1 MTVTITGHDNTD
13 LSVSPVSL
21 TFTPA
26 DWKTAQEVTL
36 TANQDAD
43 ATRDPVIELSFT
55 NSGGDTSSEER
66 TVTILDDEIP
76 LEFSPRA
83 VMEGSNFSL
92 FVELLPALAPPSEDV
107 TFTIS
112 GHQGT
117 NIVPGQ
123 ETLTFPVD
131 HWQKPQILT
140 VQTKLDTDDA
150 DEEVTL
156 IFTASGGGFE
166 GLKYTVDITIYD
178 RPPFDEYV
186 SEGESIQSK
195 PYHIKSY
202 SLVNPS
208 VDITV
213 TWSGFQGTDLTVG
226 QAVHMVKSHQWFGCF
241 SYYDGLGWC
250 TPTVQTDISAG
261 QDTDDVDDQ
270 VDLQITVTDAPPKH
284 RRILGVKGRVS
295 VTIGDDDDPSL
306 IVDPTELPI
315 TEGRTGT
322 FEVQLSEAPL
332 GDLGNNDVTVSIP
345 SRLGILKANKSSLTF
360 TTVNWYM
367 PQEVT
372 LTAGHDDDLVDDFLS
387 IILEASGGGYDLE
400 RARISVTITDDDE
413 PELKISPNPVFVNE
427 GVTVP
432 VFFEVSLLAEPSNTV
447 TVVIPPFN
455 NTDLWLDTDTL
466 EFSPPRIKGKSLPV
480 FIRADDD
487 ADTED
492 DKETIT
498 LTASGG
504 GFNGVT
510 GEVTIIVN
518 DNDVAGAGLVLDPTS
533 ITVPENDT
541 ANFNVSLSTVP
552 KADVQVTISDFIS
565 QDLSYFPKSLTF
577 TSSDYNTRKTITV
590 TSLKDD
596 NLVDESETLTLT
608 AIGGGFDNV
617 TGEVRVTVDD
627 GDTAE
632 LNISDTSVSV
642 PEGSSVPFNVSLS
655 AAPTADVTV
664 TISDFISQDLSYF
677 PKSLTF
683 TSSDYN
689 TRQTITVTSL
699 KDDNLVDES
708 ETLTLTA
715 SEGGFDNVTGQ
726 VRVTVDDGDT
736 AELNISDTSVSVP
749 EGSSVPFNVSL
760 SAAPTAD
767 VTVTI
772 SDFISQDLSYFP
784 KSLTFTSSDYNT
796 RQTITVTALEDNN
809 LINETET
816 LTLTASG
823 PGYDDVTGEVR
834 VTVKDGDTAALN
846 ISDTSVSVPEGSSAP
861 FNVSLSAA
869 PSGDV
874 TVDISAF
881 TNSDLSRSH
890 ATLTFKSSDY
900 DTPQPVTVSALE
912 DNNLINETETL
923 TLTASGPGYDD
934 VTGEVRVTVKDG
946 DTAALNISD
955 TSVSVPEGSSAP
967 FNVSLSAAPTADV
980 TVTISDFISQD
991 LSYFPKS
998 LTFTSSDYNTRQTI
1012 TVTSLKDDNLVDES
1026 ETLTLTAIGGG
1037 FDNVTGEVR
1046 VTVDDGD
1053 TAELNISDT
1062 SVSVP
1067 EGSSVPFNVSL
1078 STAPTADVTV
1088 TISDFI
1094 SQDLSYLPTS
1104 LTFTSS
1110 DYNTRQTITVT
1121 SLKDDNLVDESETLT
1136 LTAIG
1141 GGFDNVT
1148 GEVRVTVD
1156 DDDTAEIKINPVA
1169 VSVQE
1174 DNTADFKVSLSNEP
1188 SGEVTVTIPLFTEHS
1203 DILSSS
1209 PDTLKFTRSNYNT
1222 SRSVTVSANEDDN
1235 TSNETETLTLTASGG
1250 GYDDVTGKVE
1260 VTVVDQGAVSVS
1272 LLADQPLNVNEG
1284 ESVEVTVELTKAL
1297 QTTDLTIPL
1306 IYEGVGEHPAT
1317 EDLVDY
1323 GGPPSITIPKG
1334 QRRVPVIISTTDDQ
1348 LAEKDETFKVALDK
1362 ANLPDGIEPG
1372 SPRYHVITIVDNDKP
1387 PPVQARLSVAPN
1399 PVYEDSSA
1407 TVTAMLDYTLDES
1420 ITIDVIC
1427 KPLKTTVPDDYT
1439 CPDSIT
1445 IPANAE
1451 SGSAELTTEVDD
1463 DTDDEQVSVAL
1474 GTHPSVEIGPP
1485 ASTILTINDKT
1496 PVVVTLSVPRQ
1507 VTEGDEVTVIA
1518 ELSTAALRPVMI
1530 PIECS
1535 PVMPEDYSCPTHIRI
1550 DLDDDSGSAP
1560 IETYHDDIVEG
1571 NETFTVEIGTPLP
1584 PDYIAGNSQQ
1594 VTILDDDQAGIIL
1607 SPTSLTVD
1615 EGSSAGYTIKLSSEP
1630 QSSVTLQMTEVTDRI
1645 TWSPPVLIFT
1655 ASNWDSLQEVR
1666 VEALLDGDAVPET
1679 VTLSHTPISPD
1690 PNYGARTEDLQVT
1703 VTDTDT
1709 KNLVIRPPALTIR
1722 ERTSDDFTVALSA
1735 EPQGSVTVEI
1745 SAFSNG
1751 ELTRDQNLLTFT
1763 PSDWADEQPVRVA
1776 AEKDEDAEPDPTETL
1791 TLTAR
1796 DGGYDGVMGNV
1807 QVTIEEIDAKGIVL
1821 TPPSLNIQEGGP
1833 SKTYTVVLSS
1843 APTSHVDIT
1852 LSGDQGKATLTPAS
1866 LPFTPSDWD
1875 APKTVTVQAVDD
1887 PDTKDETLQIIH
1899 TASGGGYDTERTAL
1913 DLRINDTPLTV
1924 SIYDAQA
1931 HEHDEKVSL
1940 RVELNQTTDVPVIA
1954 TYETVDGT
1962 AKSAEDYVRSRGLV
1976 LFDPG
1981 SRTGQIQIEL
1991 VSDNIDESE
2000 EQFTVKLT
2008 SARPEVT
2015 IARDVGQV
2023 TIFDKARAVAVRID
2037 DAVITEESVQ
2047 FTVQLSM
2054 PSATAIVVHYRT
2066 EDGTASANEDY
2077 RSSAGALTFAP
2088 GEIEQTIEV
2097 ELVPT
2102 KENQQGKT
2110 FAMRLENT
2118 SEGTIDKAVATA
2130 TIERADVA
2138 IAVEAMKAYAV
2149 RFVRTSTIQIVEA
2162 LRHRPTGSSCLA
2174 GQRMELAQLWATG
2187 WTPSLG
2193 ELLAGCRMMQEQERN
2208 RGWLSVWGQGAFTRL
2223 RGNDALHLRG
2233 EVSTAMLGTDYR
2245 WQSGWLT
2252 GIMVTHSQ
2260 GDGSYRMLEQ
2270 SVQTSL
2276 TQVVPYVSVQGI
2288 DWGAWLALGYGRG
2301 QIEVEALEGSLAS
2314 VFGAAGVEGKWMSSS
2329 TAGLNIHGDV
2339 LVAGAEVNKYEVR
2352 GEVVRVRVGLQ
2363 GVLKLHDRVRSYIE
2377 ANVRQ
2382 DGGSAETGI
2391 GLELGGGLRFASGKL
2406 KAELRTQGLLLHSAD
2421 GFTEWGASGYV
2432 QVGGGPVGW
2441 MMTVR
2446 PSWGLGYG
2454 SQLHRQ
2460 QTILDATPGN
2470 LQRTEVEL
2478 AYGVPLKGGVARS
2491 VMGVTQLSRGRM
2503 YRLGTQLRPW
2513 EQMSISVFGLAHSKR
2528 ELGLNVRGA
2537 INY

>member
-1 MTVTITGHDNTD
+1 MLWFLPAVAFGQVRTNQYSPDLDVQTDIGHFGIVSSDELSQNLLDYDMGGVDLFRLSESPRDAFHGFDSDVLIGPVWNLGSDQAASWSNNVGGQDWMSGEQNSVTILEGNSKKIPFSLSSQPSSNVTVTITGHDNTD

-21 TFTPA
+21 TFTPE

-43 ATRDPVIELSFT
+43 ATRDPVIQLSFT

-66 TVTILDDEIP
+66 TVTILDDEI
-76 LEFSPRA
+76 LWEFPPRA
-83 VMEGSNFSL
+83 VREGSNISL
-92 FVELLPALAPPSEDV
+92 FVELLPVLAPPSGDV

-117 NIVPGQ
+117 NIDPGQ
-123 ETLTFPVD
+123 EILTFPVD

-140 VQTKLDTDDA
+140 LQTKLDTDDA

-156 IFTASGGGFE
+156 TFTASGGGYD

-226 QAVHMVKSHQWFGCF
+226 QAVHMVKSHQWFRCF
-241 SYYDGLGWC
+241 SYSDGLGWC
-250 TPTVQTDISAG
+250 TSTVQTEISAG

-284 RRILGVKGRVS
+284 RMLGVKGRVS

-306 IVDPTELPI
+306 IVDPTELSI
-315 TEGRTGT
+315 TEGETGT
-322 FEVQLSEAPL
+322 FDVSLSEAPL

-345 SRLGILKANKSSLTF
+345 SRVGLLTADKSSLTF
-360 TTVNWYM
+360 TTDNYNK

-372 LTAGHDDDLVDDFLS
+372 LTAGHDDDLVDDFQS

-400 RARISVTITDDDE
+400 RARISVTIIDDDE
-413 PELKISPNPVFVNE
+413 PELNISPNPVFVNE

-432 VFFEVSLLAEPSNTV
+432 VFFEVSLSAEPSNIV
-447 TVVIPPFN
+447 TVEIPAFN
-455 NTDLWLDTDTL
+455 NTDLWRDTNSL
-466 EFSPPRIKGKSLPV
+466 KFSPPRIKGKSLPV

-487 ADTED
+487 ADAED

-498 LTASGG
+498 LTARGG
-504 GFNGVT
+504 GFDDVT
-510 GEVTIIVN
+510 GEVTIIVR
-518 DNDVAGAGLVLDPTS
+518 DDDVAEAGLVLDRTS
-533 ITVPENDT
+533 IT
-541 ANFNVSLSTVP
+541 
-552 KADVQVTISDFIS
+552 
-565 QDLSYFPKSLTF
+565 
-577 TSSDYNTRKTITV
+577 
-590 TSLKDD
+590 
-596 NLVDESETLTLT
+596 
-608 AIGGGFDNV
+608 
-617 TGEVRVTVDD
+617 
-627 GDTAE
+627 
-632 LNISDTSVSV
+632 
-642 PEGSSVPFNVSLS
+642 
-655 AAPTADVTV
+655 
-664 TISDFISQDLSYF
+664 
-677 PKSLTF
+677 
-683 TSSDYN
+683 
-689 TRQTITVTSL
+689 
-699 KDDNLVDES
+699 
-708 ETLTLTA
+708 
-715 SEGGFDNVTGQ
+715 
-726 VRVTVDDGDT
+726 
-736 AELNISDTSVSVP
+736 
-749 EGSSVPFNVSL
+749 
-760 SAAPTAD
+760 
-767 VTVTI
+767 
-772 SDFISQDLSYFP
+772 
-784 KSLTFTSSDYNT
+784 
-796 RQTITVTALEDNN
+796 
-809 LINETET
+809 
-816 LTLTASG
+816 
-823 PGYDDVTGEVR
+823 
-834 VTVKDGDTAALN
+834 
-846 ISDTSVSVPEGSSAP
+846 VPEGSSAP

-967 FNVSLSAAPTADV
+967 FNVSLSAAPSGEV
-980 TVTISDFISQD
+980 TVTIPSFTEHSDI
-991 LSYFPKS
+991 LSRSPDTLK
-998 LTFTSSDYNTRQTI
+998 FTRSNYNTSRSV
-1012 TVTSLKDDNLVDES
+1012 TVSADEDDNTSNET
-1026 ETLTLTAIGGG
+1026 ETLTLTASGGG

-1046 VTVDDGD
+1046 VTVDDDD
-1053 TAELNISDT
+1053 TAEIKINPVA
-1062 SVSVP
+1062 VSVQ
-1067 EGSSVPFNVSL
+1067 EDNTADFKVSL
-1078 STAPTADVTV
+1078 SNEPSGEVTV
-1088 TISDFI
+1088 TIPSFTEHSDI
-1094 SQDLSYLPTS
+1094 LSRSPDTLK
-1104 LTFTSS
+1104 FTRSN
-1110 DYNTRQTITVT
+1110 YNTSRSVTV
-1121 SLKDDNLVDESETLT
+1121 SADEDDNTSNETETLT

-1188 SGEVTVTIPLFTEHS
+1188 SGEVTVTIPSFTEHS
-1203 DILSSS
+1203 DILSRS

-1222 SRSVTVSANEDDN
+1222 SRSVTVSAAPDDN
-1235 TSNETETLTLTASGG
+1235 TSNETETLTLTASGP
-1250 GYDDVTGKVE
+1250 GYDDVTGTVD

-1272 LLADQPLNVNEG
+1272 LLAEQPLNVNEG
-1284 ESVEVTVELTKAL
+1284 ESVEVTVELTRAL

-1306 IYEGVGEHPAT
+1306 IYKGVGEHPAT

-1323 GGPPSITIPKG
+1323 EGPPSITIPKG
-1334 QRRVPVIISTTDDQ
+1334 QRRVPVIISTTDDE
-1348 LAEKDETFKVALDK
+1348 LAEKDERFSVALDK
-1362 ANLPDGIEPG
+1362 ENLPGGIEPG
-1372 SPRYHVITIVDNDKP
+1372 SPRDHVITIVDNDKP
-1387 PPVQARLSVAPN
+1387 PPVQARLSVEPN
-1399 PVYEDSSA
+1399 PVYEGSSA

-1485 ASTILTINDKT
+1485 LSIIVTILDKT
-1496 PVVVTLSVPRQ
+1496 PVVVTLSVPRE
-1507 VTEGDEVTVIA
+1507 VTEGDSATVTA
-1518 ELSTAALRPVMI
+1518 TLSTAALRPVMI

-1535 PVMPEDYSCPTHIRI
+1535 PVMPNDYTCPTQIRV
-1550 DLDDDSGSAP
+1550 DLDDDSGSAQ
-1560 IETYHDDIVEG
+1560 IETYPDDIDEDD
-1571 NETFTVEIGTPLP
+1571 ETFTVEIGTPLP
-1584 PDYIAGNSQQ
+1584 PDYIAGHSQQ
-1594 VTILDDDQAGIIL
+1594 VTILDDNQAGIVL
-1607 SPTSLTVD
+1607 SSPSLTVG
-1615 EGSSAGYTIKLSSEP
+1615 EGSSAGYTIKLLSEP
-1630 QSSVTLQMTEVTDRI
+1630 QSSVTLQITEITNRI
-1645 TWSPPVLIFT
+1645 TFDPPVLTFD
-1655 ASNWDSLQEVR
+1655 ASNWKLPQEVT
-1666 VEALLDGDAVPET
+1666 VEAAPDDDAIPEE
-1679 VTLSHTPISPD
+1679 VTLLHTATSLD
-1690 PNYGARTEDLQVT
+1690 PNYNALTEDLPVT
-1703 VTDTDT
+1703 VTDTGT
-1709 KNLVIRPPALTIR
+1709 KDLVIRPPDLTIR
-1722 ERTSDDFTVALSA
+1722 EGTSGDFTVALSA

-1745 SAFSNG
+1745 SAFLND
-1751 ELTRDQNLLTFT
+1751 ELTRDPDMLTFT

-1776 AEKDEDAEPDPTETL
+1776 AAKDEDAERDPTETL

-1796 DGGYDGVMGNV
+1796 GGGYDGVMRNV
-1807 QVTIEEIDAKGIVL
+1807 QVTIEETGSKGIVL
-1821 TPPSLNIQEGGP
+1821 APKSLDIEEGGP
-1833 SKTYTVVLSS
+1833 SKSYTVVLSS
-1843 APTSHVDIT
+1843 APTSHVEIT
-1852 LSGDQGKATLTPAS
+1852 LSGDQGKATLTPMS
-1866 LPFTPSDWD
+1866 LEFTQSNWK
-1875 APKTVTVQAVDD
+1875 APKTVTVQALDD
-1887 PDTKDETLQIIH
+1887 PDTEDETLQIIH
-1899 TASGGGYDTERTAL
+1899 TASGGGYDTERTEL
-1913 DLRINDTPLTV
+1913 DLRINDKGEAPLTL

-1931 HEHDEKVSL
+1931 QERDGKVSL
-1940 RVELNQTTDVPVIA
+1940 RVELNRSTDVPVIA

-1962 AKSAEDYVRSRGLV
+1962 AKSTEDYVRSRGLV

-1981 SRTGQIQIEL
+1981 SRTGKIQIEL
-1991 VSDNIDESE
+1991 VSDDIDESE

-2023 TIFDKARAVAVRID
+2023 TIFDKARAVAIRID
-2037 DAVITEESVQ
+2037 DAVTTEESMQ

-2130 TIERADVA
+2130 TIEGADVA

-2174 GQRMELAQLWATG
+2174 GQRMELAQLWATD

-2223 RGNDALHLRG
+2223 RSNDVLNLRG

-2314 VFGAAGVEGKWMSSS
+2314 VFGAAGIEGKWMSSS

-2339 LVAGAEVNKYEVR
+2339 LVAGAEVDKYEVR

-2363 GVLKLHDRVRSYIE
+2363 GVLKLHDRVRPYIE

-2454 SQLHRQ
+2454 RQLHRQ

-2513 EQMSISVFGLAHSKR
+2513 EQMSISVFGLAHSQR